1 MRGKMIS
8 VIGILLLAFL
18 TAWSCSAPKDKK
30 ISGSE
35 GLNVVLMTIDTLR
48 ADRVGYSGHAVE
60 TPHLDG
66 LARGGARFMNAVCQV
81 PLTLPSHASIL
92 TGTDPPFHRVRNNG
106 TYSLREQD
114 TTLAE
119 ILRERGYQTAAFIGA
134 FPLDS
139 QFGLDQG
146 FDLYDDRFKN
156 PEPLA
161 GYEPQRRAEQV
172 AGAAAAW
179 LERNAGKKF
188 FVWVHYYDPHLPYS
202 PPAPFDKAYASPYD
216 GEVAYTDVY
225 VGKLVELL
233 RKKGLGDRTLIV
245 VAGDHGEGLG
255 EHGEDT
261 HGIFLYDSTVKIPLL
276 FSCPGI
282 IPGGIEV
289 KGQARTVDI
298 VPTILEL
305 LRIPVPSDCQGASLI
320 PDMEGGNSDRE
331 SYAETYLPLLACGW
345 SEMKSI
351 RTGRWK
357 FILAPKPELYD
368 LARDPL
374 EKDNVIDRE
383 AETAGRLLR
392 RLKELEKSLSSP
404 AAGEP
409 RFALSQGDAE
419 KLSSLGY
426 VGLGPE
432 PRIPRHSDTDPKDR
446 IRVFEDM
453 VKAEAALAGGAP
465 EEAAEILRRVVA
477 EDPGNPSLLH
487 FLGRAYQKLGDLD
500 ASIEALSRAVR
511 LNPDDVYSHYLLAR
525 SYFRKGMSGEAKSE
539 ALLVLS
545 TFADHMGSLMLL
557 AEIHADAGEFEKA
570 LAYLERAVHKEPDDP
585 TARLLLAHIL
595 TLAKHYE
602 RAVAE
607 YELLR
612 TRTPDDP
619 SIRHNLGMLS
629 VLTGRPE
636 EAIRYFLEELALRE
650 EPETRFLL
658 GMTYGKLGRF
668 PEAIGHL
675 ERYLAS
681 LPQGETAEREKAV
694 AALRY
699 FRSKVS

>member
-8 VIGILLLAFL
+8 VIGILPLAFL

-233 RKKGLGDRTLIV
+233 RKKRARGQNPHRRRRRPRRGLGRTR
-245 VAGDHGEGLG
+245 
-255 EHGEDT
+255 EDT

-276 FSCPGI
+276 FP
-282 IPGGIEV
+282 
-289 KGQARTVDI
+289 
-298 VPTILEL
+298 
-305 LRIPVPSDCQGASLI
+305 
-320 PDMEGGNSDRE
+320 
-331 SYAETYLPLLACGW
+331 
-345 SEMKSI
+345 
-351 RTGRWK
+351 
-357 FILAPKPELYD
+357 AP
-368 LARDPL
+368 A
-374 EKDNVIDRE
+374 
-383 AETAGRLLR
+383 
-392 RLKELEKSLSSP
+392 SSP
-404 AAGEP
+404 A
-409 RFALSQGDAE
+409 
-419 KLSSLGY
+419 
-426 VGLGPE
+426 
-432 PRIPRHSDTDPKDR
+432 
-446 IRVFEDM
+446 
-453 VKAEAALAGGAP
+453 
-465 EEAAEILRRVVA
+465 
-477 EDPGNPSLLH
+477 
-487 FLGRAYQKLGDLD
+487 
-500 ASIEALSRAVR
+500 
-511 LNPDDVYSHYLLAR
+511 
-525 SYFRKGMSGEAKSE
+525 
-539 ALLVLS
+539 
-545 TFADHMGSLMLL
+545 GS
-557 AEIHADAGEFEKA
+557 
-570 LAYLERAVHKEPDDP
+570 
-585 TARLLLAHIL
+585 
-595 TLAKHYE
+595 
-602 RAVAE
+602 
-607 YELLR
+607 
-612 TRTPDDP
+612 
-619 SIRHNLGMLS
+619 
-629 VLTGRPE
+629 
-636 EAIRYFLEELALRE
+636 
-650 EPETRFLL
+650 
-658 GMTYGKLGRF
+658 
-668 PEAIGHL
+668 
-675 ERYLAS
+675 
-681 LPQGETAEREKAV
+681 
-694 AALRY
+694 
-699 FRSKVS
+699 RSKVRPGPSISYPRSSSSSGSRSPPTVRERA

>member
-1 MRGKMIS
+1 M
-8 VIGILLLAFL
+8 LLA
-18 TAWSCSAPKDKK
+18 KDKK
-30 ISGSE
+30 ITGRE
-35 GLNVVLMTIDTLR
+35 DLNVVLMTIDTLR
-48 ADRVGYSGHAVE
+48 ADRVGYGGHAVE
-60 TPHLDG
+60 TPHLDR
-66 LARGGARFMNAVCQV
+66 LARGGARVMNAVCQV

-92 TGTDPPFHRVRNNG
+92 TGTDPPFHRVKNNG

-119 ILRERGYQTAAFIGA
+119 ILRKRGYQTAAFIGA

-146 FDLYDDRFKN
+146 FDLYDDQFKN

-179 LERNAGKKF
+179 LERNGGKKEL

-261 HGIFLYDSTVKIPLL
+261 HGIFLYDSTLKIPLI

-351 RTGRWK
+351 RTGQWK

-383 AETAGRLLR
+383 AETAGRMLR
-392 RLKELEKSLSSP
+392 RLKELEKRFPRPGRGVQIRLTRETRRSCPRWAMSGWDRSRVSP
-404 AAGEP
+404 G
-409 RFALSQGDAE
+409 
-419 KLSSLGY
+419 
-426 VGLGPE
+426 
-432 PRIPRHSDTDPKDR
+432 IPIQTPKDR

-525 SYFRKGMSGEAKSE
+525 SYFRKGMPGEAKSE

-545 TFADHMGSLMLL
+545 TFADHLGSLMLL
-557 AEIHADAGEFEKA
+557 AEIHADAGEFERA
-570 LAYLERAVHKEPDDP
+570 VSYLERAVRKEPDDP
-585 TARLLLAHIL
+585 TARLLLAHVL

-602 RAVAE
+602 RAFAE

-636 EAIRYFLEELALRE
+636 EGIRYFLEELALRE

-658 GMTYGKLGRF
+658 GMTYGKLGR
-668 PEAIGHL
+668 
-675 ERYLAS
+675 
-681 LPQGETAEREKAV
+681 LP
-694 AALRY
+694 
-699 FRSKVS
+699 